1 KQSRVVDVFLDFLK
15 AEGVKVVFGIPGGL
29 IYPLFAAIEDDDD
42 IEVVMSKHEEGAA
55 FMADGYART
64 TGKLAV
70 CAGTGGPGWTNLL
83 TGVACAFSDGV
94 PMLVITGQA
103 ASHSLGKGAAQETPR
118 EGIDIVEMFRPVSKY
133 SAMVTSAQ

>member
-1 KQSRVVDVFLDFLK
+1 MNSATLDPSPSVLRLVPKPSTEKPSRVVDVFLQFLK

-29 IYPLFAAIEDDDD
+29 IYPLFAAIEEGGEID
-42 IEVVMSKHEEGAA
+42 VVMSKHEEGAA

-70 CAGTGGPGWTNLL
+70 CAGTGGPGSTNLL

-94 PMLVITGQA
+94 PM
-103 ASHSLGKGAAQETPR
+103 
-118 EGIDIVEMFRPVSKY
+118 
-133 SAMVTSAQ
+133 